1 MKNIVS
7 TLACF
12 LFLAGGCATV
22 KPMSDSDIFESYESI
37 ATLKTRLSAAQGN
50 EINVL
55 APTGFARSE
64 ELFGESLELA
74 RKGERAEANRTA
86 NQALNA
92 LSSAEKDAAQSRDIM
107 WEVLEYRG
115 RAQKAGAPGVS
126 KEEFEDVEKR
136 FREATRLVERDEV
149 NAAKDRRPALLKS
162 YSNLEVKTLKE
173 GTVAKA
179 KASLERASAQKT
191 DDHAPKT
198 FGRAQKEFNLA
209 TATLEEDP
217 LQVEKANQHAALA
230 DKLAQE
236 AEQITELARV
246 FERRDYSYEDIIL
259 WHHEQLTEINKPFG
273 DSLNF
278 QQPERML
285 VGSMKGKIA
294 ALVQSQKNDRE
305 IIEKQQ
311 NRIGEIQAQLEDVR
325 KDYQGQL
332 SAQEKKQREKERQ
345 EKEARQRFE
354 YVQSLFN
361 PEEAE
366 VFRKGNNVLIS
377 AAGFFFPVGGTIIL
391 PQNFGLL
398 NKIVSSIQQFPE
410 SLIEISGHTDSIGST
425 ELNLRLSKE
434 RADNVSKFLK
444 EVGNI
449 KASRISAEGYGK
461 EKPVASNETEE
472 GRARNRRIDVLLI
485 NQ

>member
-1 MKNIVS
+1 MKKMVS
-7 TLACF
+7 SLACF
-12 LFLAGGCATV
+12 LLLAAGCASV
-22 KPMSDSDIFESYESI
+22 KPMSDSDIYESYESI
-37 ATLKTRLSAAQGN
+37 ATLEKRLSAAQGN

-55 APTGFARSE
+55 APTGFARAK

-74 RKGERAEANRTA
+74 REGKRAEASRVA
-86 NQALNA
+86 DQAA
-92 LSSAEKDAAQSRDIM
+92 SVLSSAEKDAEQSRDIM

-115 RAQKAGAPGVS
+115 RAQKAGAPAVS
-126 KEEFEDVEKR
+126 KEEFEDVENR

-179 KASLERASAQKT
+179 KASLERAKAQKT

-198 FGRAQKEFNLA
+198 FGRAEKELNLA

-278 QQPERML
+278 QQQERML

-294 ALVQSQKNDRE
+294 GLVQSQKDDRE

-311 NRIGEIQAQLEDVR
+311 NRIQELQAQLGDVR

-332 SAQEKKQREKERQ
+332 SAQAKRQAERDQRERG
-345 EKEARQRFE
+345 R
-354 YVQSLFN
+354 
-361 PEEAE
+361 
-366 VFRKGNNVLIS
+366 S
-377 AAGFFFPVGGTIIL
+377 AI
-391 PQNFGLL
+391 
-398 NKIVSSIQQFPE
+398 
-410 SLIEISGHTDSIGST
+410 
-425 ELNLRLSKE
+425 
-434 RADNVSKFLK
+434 
-444 EVGNI
+444 
-449 KASRISAEGYGK
+449 
-461 EKPVASNETEE
+461 
-472 GRARNRRIDVLLI
+472 
-485 NQ
+485 

>member
-1 MKNIVS
+1 MKRIVS
-7 TLACF
+7 TLAC
-12 LFLAGGCATV
+12 LLLLAGGCGTV
-22 KPMSDSDIFESYESI
+22 KPMTDSDIFESYESI
-37 ATLKTRLSAAQGN
+37 ATLEKGLSAAQGN

-55 APTGFARSE
+55 APTGFARAK
-64 ELFGESLELA
+64 ELFDESLELA

-86 NQALNA
+86 NQALSV
-92 LSSAEKDAAQSRDIM
+92 LSSAEKDAEQSRDIM

-115 RAQKAGAPGVS
+115 RAQKAGAPGVF
-126 KEEFEDVEKR
+126 KEEFENVEKR

-179 KASLERASAQKT
+179 KASLERAKAQKT

-198 FGRAQKEFNLA
+198 FGRAENELNLA

-230 DKLAQE
+230 DRLAQE

-246 FERRDYSYEDIIL
+246 FDRRDYSYEDIIL
-259 WHHEQLTEINKPFG
+259 WHHEQLTEINKPLG
-273 DSLNF
+273 GSLNF

-285 VGSMKGKIA
+285 VGSMKEKISS
-294 ALVQSQKNDRE
+294 LVQSQKDDRQ
-305 IIEKQQ
+305 IIENQQ
-311 NRIGEIQAQLEDVR
+311 NRIQELQAQLGDVR

-332 SAQEKKQREKERQ
+332 SAQAKRQAQRDQREKEASR
-345 EKEARQRFE
+345 RFE
-354 YVQSLFN
+354 YVQSLFS

-377 AAGFFFPVGGTIIL
+377 AAGFFFPVGGAIIL

-398 NKIVSSIQQFPE
+398 NKIVNSIQQFPE

-434 RADNVSKFLK
+434 RADNVAKFLK

-449 KASRISAEGYGK
+449 KASRISAQGYGK